1 MVRDVSFIFLI
12 VLFLVW
18 LFPKKDIG
26 LRRAIRRVR
35 GEALWEYSA
44 HIPHGTLCPLARAAR
59 VPCRRCRDQ
68 LAEDESELIGRL

>member
-1 MVRDVSFIFLI
+1 
-12 VLFLVW
+12 
-18 LFPKKDIG
+18 